1 LRPVVVVVALIAAH
15 VPSVLVIGL
24 FVPGV
29 AILVHAG
36 GIVETTRR
44 SLVSTSAVVVVTAVV
59 AAAAV
64 VHHIIIVVVVVVLG
78 VSTIPISPVL
88 LRLLQPAITI
98 GLVCL
103 RGRCRTL
110 VVTFYRLSSIL
121 IALIAIVI
129 ENVDFI
135 GLRMI
140 AGIS

>member
-1 LRPVVVVVALIAAH
+1 MRPVVVVISLIAAH

-24 FVPGV
+24 FVARV
-29 AILVHAG
+29 AILMHAG

-44 SLVSTSAVVVVTAVV
+44 SLISSSSVVVVV
-59 AAAAV
+59 ATAAV
-64 VHHIIIVVVVVVLG
+64 VHHIIIVVVVVILG

-98 GLVCL
+98 SLVCQ

-110 VVTFYRLSSIL
+110 VVAFYRLSSIL
-121 IALIAIVI
+121 IALVAIVI